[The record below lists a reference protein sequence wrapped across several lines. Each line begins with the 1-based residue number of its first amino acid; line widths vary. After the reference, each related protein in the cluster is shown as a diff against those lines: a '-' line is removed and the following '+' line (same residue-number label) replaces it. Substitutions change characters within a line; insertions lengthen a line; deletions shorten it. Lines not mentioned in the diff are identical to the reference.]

1 MRSFSTSSCGLEREG
16 WERRLRGRW
25 RNEKPDLRG
34 KAGGR
39 GRLPACHFAL
49 RVLFSCCH
57 FPLLSLRPRLCL
69 VDVGSGEA
77 GKVSRGLLVRQAS
90 VFLIAT
96 PNPKDPL
103 MSSLTL
109 VYVKARSRWEVSDTR
124 KHQAERYSSDTEWV

>member
-39 GRLPACHFAL
+39 GRLL
-49 RVLFSCCH
+49 VT
-57 FPLLSLRPRLCL
+57 LLSVSFSPAVTFPCFLRLCL

-77 GKVSRGLLVRQAS
+77 GKVSRGLLFRQAS

-96 PNPKDPL
+96 SNPKDPL